1 MEMFNNSK
9 ITNLFK
15 NKYGNFVLHK
25 ALQLLKPEDKA
36 DLKELVM
43 KKLNNAFNKE
53 KSKYN
58 DLLELF

>member
-1 MEMFNNSK
+1 MFNSAK
-9 ITNLFK
+9 ITNMFK

-25 ALQLLKPEDKA
+25 ALLLIKPEDKA
-36 DLKELVM
+36 ELREIVI

-53 KSKYN
+53 KSKFN

>member
-1 MEMFNNSK
+1 MFNNSK

-36 DLKELVM
+36 ELKDIVN
-43 KKLNNAFNKE
+43 KKLINSFNKE
-53 KSKYN
+53 KSKFQ

>member
-1 MEMFNNSK
+1 MFNHVK

-25 ALQLLKPEDKA
+25 ALLLLKLEDKA
-36 DLKELVM
+36 ELKDLVV
-43 KKLNNAFNKE
+43 KKYNNAFNKE
-53 KSKYN
+53 KSKYC

>member
-1 MEMFNNSK
+1 MFNNSK

-36 DLKELVM
+36 ELKDIVN
-43 KKLNNAFNKE
+43 KKLSNSFNKE
-53 KSKYN
+53 KSKFQ
-58 DLLELF
+58 DLLVLF